1 MANTIS
7 HDEPDIPAPMAV
19 WEGPGV
25 PNSDSRPSQKPSTNI
40 TPAYWLENARASVP
54 EAIVQSDFEATLPP
68 GR

>member
-19 WEGPGV
+19 WGK
-25 PNSDSRPSQKPSTNI
+25 SRGSQLTPRPQKPSTDI
-40 TPAYWLENARASVP
+40 TPAYWPDNARASVP
-54 EAIVQSDFEATLPP
+54 DAIVPSEYEAPLPS